1 MKTIVEN
8 LNELIDIKGG
18 DTHGATIAQCLSI
31 LNEIEA
37 TAESEAEETSGSE
50 DDGEGTEP
58 ETENEEV

>member
-8 LNELIDIKGG
+8 LNELIDTKGG

-37 TAESEAEETSGSE
+37 TAAAEADETAGAEDSGEEMR
-50 DDGEGTEP
+50 
-58 ETENEEV
+58 TENEEV